1 MTNNLTSIRLMKVFD
16 LKLKC
21 KELGIKGYSRLRK
34 KELQDFIIDY
44 LKKKQEN
51 VIKKQKGLFCYP
63 DIITKIYEYVDYDD
77 TNKKRKEIIINSKKE
92 ILRLEKLKK
101 EINDLGMASRVMR
114 LFYRNETEFHSI
126 YDLNHQL
133 YKNIVL
139 NKSLE
144 DLNNNKLTLKN
155 DLKIWIK
162 ALKLPIIRLNKLR
175 KNTLLGI
182 INEKYPE
189 IMD

>member
-101 EINDLGMASRVMR
+101 EINDLGMTSRVMR